1 MKKISTLMMVALAI
15 AMVIFLIII
24 WSDAEIPVAKKIMP
38 SVCYIYIMIDS
49 LRRAKMG
56 NG

>member
-1 MKKISTLMMVALAI
+1 MMVALAI

>member
-24 WSDAEIPVAKKIMP
+24 WSDAEIPVAKKNNAI
-38 SVCYIYIMIDS
+38 SLLYIHND
-49 LRRAKMG
+49 
-56 NG
+56 